1 MYYAE
6 HFVYYTENFVYYAE
20 KVCTNGMKRDGIG
33 EKCVSLQRILNII
46 AMKKLIL
53 IVTVLAVVAGCTGG
67 SGSGKATQA
76 DSIYTWENI
85 RQYILEEQDHA
96 FAMVDTAETV
106 GAVDAN
112 FANWM
117 RAQIHLAK
125 DTKDDISKAREY
137 CMKVL
142 DSQNPVA
149 DSLQRVKTYQLL
161 VIMDSK
167 SPETYQDAISYAIE
181 GARISHENGWTGEEA
196 MFYFTAGE
204 TMEKVQAGSGTEYM
218 DRSLDLF
225 RKSRNP
231 QALPMF
237 SSYLGNV
244 ARLAMQHED
253 YARAAQLTQE
263 RAQVV
268 DRIEKEYTTA
278 PTGYVDQQR
287 AYVYSILA
295 YCQYQLGDKAA
306 ARSSAQA
313 FESTK
318 SASLPEHQK
327 DILTYY
333 ILSGDAQN
341 VNRICAVLEPYYH
354 ENMDTISTQYAD
366 LLMNYAEGLDKMGR
380 GHEAYSQLLRYTVL
394 ADSLV
399 QRERRSE
406 TLRYAQQMKTQEKEL
421 LLKDEEAKTRLQRVM
436 LVGAA
441 IIILLVLWLLWR
453 SYKYNKVLKAKNREL
468 FAEVQQREQAETE
481 ERASRFC
488 RDDLTATQKLY
499 LRICQLMEKEKPFT
513 NAELSREELA
523 QQLGTNYKYVADA
536 IRECSDGMAITEFLN
551 HHRLGYAAHLL
562 ATTDDAVTMIADLAG
577 FNNRSYFN
585 RLFRE
590 RYKLTP
596 SEYRKVAK
604 EKRK

>member
-1 MYYAE
+1 M
-6 HFVYYTENFVYYAE
+6 
-20 KVCTNGMKRDGIG
+20 
-33 EKCVSLQRILNII
+33 
-46 AMKKLIL
+46 
-53 IVTVLAVVAGCTGG
+53 IVAVLAGIVACTGRKG
-67 SGSGKATQA
+67 SVVGGSSA

-85 RQYILEEQDHA
+85 RQYVLEEPEHA

-125 DTKDDISKAREY
+125 DTKDDIGKARAY
-137 CMKVL
+137 CMKIL
-142 DSQNPVA
+142 ESQNPVA

-167 SPETYQDAISYAIE
+167 DPDTYQDAISYAIE
-181 GARISHENGWTGEEA
+181 GAKISHENGWTGEEA

-204 TMEKVQAGSGTEYM
+204 TMERVQDGSGTDYM
-218 DRSLDLF
+218 DWSLALF
-225 RKSRNP
+225 RKSSNP

-237 SSYLGNV
+237 SSYLGNA
-244 ARLAMQHED
+244 ARLAIEHED
-253 YARAAQLTQE
+253 YARAVQLTQE

-268 DRIEKEYTTA
+268 DRLEKEYTTA
-278 PTGYVDQQR
+278 PTGYIDQQR

-313 FESTK
+313 FENTK
-318 SASLPEHQK
+318 SSQLPEHQK
-327 DILTYY
+327 DILAYY
-333 ILSGDAQN
+333 ILSGDAQS
-341 VNRICAVLEPYYH
+341 VNRICAVLESYYR
-354 ENMDTISTQYAD
+354 ESRDTVSIGYIN

-380 GHEAYSQLLRYTVL
+380 SHEAYSQLLRYTVL

-406 TLRYAQQMKTQEKEL
+406 TLKYAQQMKTQEKEL
-421 LLKDEEAKTRLQRVM
+421 LLKDEETKTRLQRVM

-441 IIILLVLWLLWR
+441 VIILLILWLLWR
-453 SYKYNKVLKAKNREL
+453 SYTYNKTLTAKNREL
-468 FAEVQQREQAETE
+468 FAEVQQREQAETK
-481 ERASRFC
+481 ERASRFA
-488 RDDLTATQKLY
+488 RDDLSATQQLY
-499 LRICQLMEKEKPFT
+499 LRICQLMENEKPFT

-536 IRECSDGMAITEFLN
+536 IRECSDGMTLTDFLN
-551 HHRLGYAAHLL
+551 HHRLAYAAHLL
-562 ATTDDAVTMIADLAG
+562 ATTGDAVTLIADLAG

-604 EKRK
+604 EKK